1 MVGTIMKGIGGFYYV
16 KASDSIYECK
26 ARGIFRKEKITPMI
40 GDKVNIETDGE
51 KGSIGSIIEIMPRK
65 SSLIRP
71 PVANVDTMMLVVAA
85 ASPEP
90 NLFLID
96 KMLINAEINNITP
109 VICINKTDIKKR
121 EDIEE
126 IYSKAEYKIF
136 SVSAERQDGT
146 DLLMDYL
153 KDKTTAFAG
162 LSGVGKSSLLSIIT
176 NGELETG
183 SISEKISRGKH
194 TTRHVELF
202 ELESGGFVLDTPGF
216 SSLEIE
222 NIKADDLWQY
232 FPEMA
237 DSQNKC
243 RFRGCSHINEPDC
256 YIKEKL
262 ENGEM
267 AQSRYDSYTQI
278 YNKLKSVKEWEK
290 K

>member
-51 KGSIGSIIEIMPRK
+51 KGSIIEIMPRK

-71 PVANVDTMMLVVAA
+71 PVAN
-85 ASPEP
+85 
-90 NLFLID
+90 LID
-96 KMLINAEINNITP
+96 KILINAEINNITP

-126 IYSKAEYKIF
+126 IYSKAKYKIF

-262 ENGEM
+262 KNGEM

-278 YNKLKSVKEWEK
+278 YNKLKSVKEWIK

>member
-1 MVGTIMKGIGGFYYV
+1 
-16 KASDSIYECK
+16 
-26 ARGIFRKEKITPMI
+26 
-40 GDKVNIETDGE
+40 
-51 KGSIGSIIEIMPRK
+51 
-65 SSLIRP
+65 
-71 PVANVDTMMLVVAA
+71 MMLVVAA

-126 IYSKAEYKIF
+126 IYSKAKYKIF

-153 KDKTTAFAG
+153 KDKTTAFTG

-202 ELESGGFVLDTPGF
+202 ELESG
-216 SSLEIE
+216 
-222 NIKADDLWQY
+222 
-232 FPEMA
+232 
-237 DSQNKC
+237 
-243 RFRGCSHINEPDC
+243 
-256 YIKEKL
+256 
-262 ENGEM
+262 EM

>member
-40 GDKVNIETDGE
+40 GDKVKIETDGE
-51 KGSIGSIIEIMPRK
+51 KGSIIEIMPRK

-71 PVANVDTMMLVVAA
+71 PVANVDTMMLVIAA

-126 IYSKAEYKIF
+126 IYSKAKYKIF

-262 ENGEM
+262 KNGEM

-278 YNKLKSVKEWEK
+278 YNKLKSVKEWK
-290 K
+290 KK